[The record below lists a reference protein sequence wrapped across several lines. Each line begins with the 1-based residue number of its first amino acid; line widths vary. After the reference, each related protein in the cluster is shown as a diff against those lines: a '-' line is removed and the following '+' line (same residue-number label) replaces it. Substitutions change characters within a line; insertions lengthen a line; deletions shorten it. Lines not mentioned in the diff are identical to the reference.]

1 MNASKDAIMISTSC
15 TTRVGTKM
23 EALDD
28 RALEHV
34 ADYFRALAEPLRL
47 KLLNA
52 LRGGPLNVGELTS
65 LLGCSQANVSKHLA
79 LLAKLGLVSRESRG
93 TSVYYQIA
101 DPRTYQLCD
110 LVCGQIAQRL
120 IEQVQVMGGFG
131 ANLTTLRTNAQP
143 TAKQKPKAK
152 VSR

>member
-1 MNASKDAIMISTSC
+1 MISTSC
-15 TTRVGTKM
+15 TNRVGTKM

-34 ADYFRALAEPLRL
+34 ADYFRALSEPLRL

-52 LRGGPLNVGELTS
+52 LRDGPLNVGELTS
-65 LLGCSQANVSKHLA
+65 QLGCSQANVSKHLA

-120 IEQVQVMGGFG
+120 IEQVQGMGGFG
-131 ANLTTLRTNAQP
+131 ADLATLSTTVSQAP
-143 TAKQKPKAK
+143 IQKTKTKAGGGK
-152 VSR
+152 T

>member
-1 MNASKDAIMISTSC
+1 MISTSC
-15 TTRVGTKM
+15 TNRVGTKM

-34 ADYFRALAEPLRL
+34 ADYFRSLSEPLRL

-52 LRGGPLNVGELTS
+52 LRDGPLNVGELTS
-65 LLGCSQANVSKHLA
+65 QLGCSQANVSKHLA

-120 IEQVQVMGGFG
+120 IEQVHGMGGFG
-131 ANLTTLRTNAQP
+131 ANLAPGQRVATSTPKT
-143 TAKQKPKAK
+143 KPKVK
-152 VSR
+152 VSG

>member
-1 MNASKDAIMISTSC
+1 MISFRC
-15 TTRVGTKM
+15 TNRVESKM

-34 ADYFRALAEPLRL
+34 ADYFRALSEPLRL

-52 LRGGPLNVGELTS
+52 LREGPLNVGELTS
-65 LLGCSQANVSKHLA
+65 QLGCSQANVSKHLA

-120 IEQVQVMGGFG
+120 IEQAHGMSGFG
-131 ANLTTLRTNAQP
+131 ADIAKLHATLSQAP
-143 TAKQKPKAK
+143 KQKSRIKAD
-152 VSR
+152 SRKG

>member
-1 MNASKDAIMISTSC
+1 
-15 TTRVGTKM
+15 M

-28 RALEHV
+28 RALDHV
-34 ADYFRALAEPLRL
+34 ADYFRALSEPLRL

-93 TSVYYQIA
+93 TSVYYEIA

-131 ANLTTLRTNAQP
+131 ANLSTPQSNAQP
-143 TAKQKPKAK
+143 AAKQKAK
-152 VSR
+152 VKVNR

>member
-1 MNASKDAIMISTSC
+1 MISTSC
-15 TTRVGTKM
+15 TNRVGTNM

-34 ADYFRALAEPLRL
+34 ADYFRALSEPLRL
-47 KLLNA
+47 KMLNA
-52 LRGGPLNVGELTS
+52 LRDGPLNVGELTS

-131 ANLTTLRTNAQP
+131 ANLTTTQLNAQP

>member
-1 MNASKDAIMISTSC
+1 MISTSC
-15 TTRVGTKM
+15 TNRVGTNM

-34 ADYFRALAEPLRL
+34 ADYFRALSEPLRL
-47 KLLNA
+47 KMLNA
-52 LRGGPLNVGELTS
+52 LRDGPLNVGELTS

-120 IEQVQVMGGFG
+120 IEQVQIMGGFG
-131 ANLTTLRTNAQP
+131 ANLTTTQLNAQP

>member
-1 MNASKDAIMISTSC
+1 MLPSSC
-15 TTRVGTKM
+15 TNRVGMKM
-23 EALDD
+23 QALDD
-28 RALEHV
+28 RALAHV
-34 ADYFRALAEPLRL
+34 ADYFRALSEPLRL

-52 LRGGPLNVGELTS
+52 LRDGPLNVGDLTT

-79 LLAKLGLVSRESRG
+79 LLAKMGLVSRESRG

-120 IEQVQVMGGFG
+120 IEQVQGMGGF
-131 ANLTTLRTNAQP
+131 NLGIVP
-143 TAKQKPKAK
+143 PSPAK
-152 VSR
+152 VTNTRRKPQTQGG

>member
-1 MNASKDAIMISTSC
+1 MISTSC
-15 TTRVGTKM
+15 TNRVGTKM

-34 ADYFRALAEPLRL
+34 ADYFRALSEPLRL

-52 LRGGPLNVGELTS
+52 LRAGPLNVGELTS

-120 IEQVQVMGGFG
+120 IEQVQGMGGFST
-131 ANLTTLRTNAQP
+131 NLTAMQTPASQAQKRRSR
-143 TAKQKPKAK
+143 AKAR
-152 VSR
+152 S

>member
-1 MNASKDAIMISTSC
+1 MIH
-15 TTRVGTKM
+15 TRCKTQAGTIM

-28 RALEHV
+28 RALEQV
-34 ADYFRALAEPLRL
+34 ADYFRALSEPLRL

-52 LRGGPLNVGELTS
+52 LRDGPLNVGDLTT

-79 LLAKLGLVSRESRG
+79 LLAKMGLVSRESKG

-120 IEQVQVMGGFG
+120 LEQVQVMRGF
-131 ANLTTLRTNAQP
+131 A
-143 TAKQKPKAK
+143 AKP
-152 VSR
+152 